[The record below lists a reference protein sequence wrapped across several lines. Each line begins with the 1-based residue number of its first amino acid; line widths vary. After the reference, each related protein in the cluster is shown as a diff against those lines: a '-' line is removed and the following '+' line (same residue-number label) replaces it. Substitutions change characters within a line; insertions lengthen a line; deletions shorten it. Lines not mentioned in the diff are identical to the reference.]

1 MNSKLFTAVAIAGLS
16 AIHPAFSHASE
27 YPSRPIRLVIGYAPG
42 GAADVMARVIADG
55 LSRRLGQP
63 VTVDNKPG
71 AGATIATSIL
81 SRAQPDGY
89 TLGLGTAN
97 AYGVDQHLYKVE
109 YTGDDFTPIARLT
122 TAPLILAINRDMG
135 VGSVQELVD
144 TVKANPGKLN
154 YASSGIGGSPHLAG
168 LMFEQAAGAPMVH
181 VPFKGGAPAMTSIV
195 SGDVQLSFGTPASVL
210 PMGRDG
216 RLTMLGVTSS
226 DRSPVAPDLP
236 TLAESGLPGFEYS
249 FWFALLGPAGLPA
262 PIVDKLFAA
271 ANDVLKDETVKEKL
285 LVDGSIPA
293 PSESP
298 SEFSEFARK
307 DGARALERLQ
317 KAGVTLN

>member
-1 MNSKLFTAVAIAGLS
+1 MKLKLLAGVVMAGLS
-16 AIHPAFSHASE
+16 AIHPVISHASE

-42 GAADVMARVIADG
+42 GAADVMARVIADA

-71 AGATIATSIL
+71 AGATIAASIL

-109 YTGDDFTPIARLT
+109 YTGADFTPIARLT
-122 TAPLILAINRDMG
+122 TAPLILVTNREMG
-135 VGSVQELVD
+135 IDSVQELVD

-195 SGDVQLSFGTPASVL
+195 SGDVQLSFGTAASVL

-226 DRSPVAPDLP
+226 ERSPVAPDLP

-249 FWFALLGPAGLPA
+249 FWFGLLGPAGLPV
-262 PIVDKLFAA
+262 PVVDKLFAA
-271 ANDVLKDETVKEKL
+271 ANEVLQDEAVKEKL

-293 PSESP
+293 PSASP
-298 SEFSEFARK
+298 AEFSEFARR

>member
-1 MNSKLFTAVAIAGLS
+1 MKAKLFATVVVAGLCASHS
-16 AIHPAFSHASE
+16 AVSQASE
-27 YPSRPIRLVIGYAPG
+27 YPNRPIRLVIGYAPG
-42 GAADVMARVIADG
+42 GAADVMSRVIADA

-71 AGATIATSIL
+71 AGATIAASIL
-81 SRAQPDGY
+81 ARAQPDGY

-97 AYGVDQHLYKVE
+97 AYGVDQHLYKVD
-109 YTGDDFTPIARLT
+109 YTGDDFTPIGRLT
-122 TAPLILAINRDMG
+122 TAPLILAVNRDMG
-135 VGSVQELVD
+135 VRSVQDLV
-144 TVKANPGKLN
+144 TKVKASPGQLN

-168 LMFEQAAGAPMVH
+168 LMLEQATGAPMVH
-181 VPFKGGAPAMTSIV
+181 VPFKGGAPAMTSII
-195 SGDVQLSFGTPASVL
+195 SGDVQLSFGTAASVL

-226 DRSPVAPDLP
+226 ERSPVAPDLP
-236 TLAESGLPGFEYS
+236 TLSESGLPGFEYS
-249 FWFALLGPAGLPA
+249 FWFGLLGPSGLPA
-262 PIVDKLFAA
+262 PVVDRLFAA
-271 ANDVLKDETVKEKL
+271 ANEVLQDETVKEKL

-298 SEFSEFARK
+298 EAFSEFARK

>member
-1 MNSKLFTAVAIAGLS
+1 MKAKLFATVVVAGLC
-16 AIHPAFSHASE
+16 AIHPAISQASE
-27 YPSRPIRLVIGYAPG
+27 YPNRPIRLVIGYAPG
-42 GAADVMARVIADG
+42 GAADVMARVIADA

-71 AGATIATSIL
+71 AGATIAASIL
-81 SRAQPDGY
+81 ARAQPDGY

-97 AYGVDQHLYKVE
+97 AYGVDQHLYKVD
-109 YTGDDFTPIARLT
+109 YTGDDFTPISRLT
-122 TAPLILAINRDMG
+122 TAPLILAVNRDMG
-135 VGSVQELVD
+135 VRSVQDLVAK
-144 TVKANPGKLN
+144 VKASPGQLN

-181 VPFKGGAPAMTSIV
+181 VPFKGGAPAMTSII
-195 SGDVQLSFGTPASVL
+195 SGDVQLSFGTAASVL

-226 DRSPVAPDLP
+226 ERSPVAPDLP

-249 FWFALLGPAGLPA
+249 FWFGLLGPSGLPA
-262 PIVDKLFAA
+262 PVVDRLFAA
-271 ANDVLKDETVKEKL
+271 ANDILKDEAVKEKL

-298 SEFSEFARK
+298 EAFSEFARK